1 MKIQMQGQRMRLRVD
16 EAELARLQAGEILEN
31 LTRLPGGIDCR
42 QQLRVTDDL
51 DARLVPVA
59 DAGWCLELPRA
70 QLESYVARLPC
81 REGLGLHLPVSEGD
95 EIDIGFEVDV
105 RDSVRNRGVAKRG
118 RNLPDR

>member
-51 DARLVPVA
+51 DARLVPAV
-59 DAGWCLELPRA
+59 DAGWRLEVPRA

-81 REGLGLHLPVSEGD
+81 REGLELHLSVSEGV
-95 EIDIGFEVDV
+95 EIEIGFEVDV